1 MTTINTLEPEHLGE
15 LANEA
20 VVEQARAIL
29 RKMGIVGD
37 AEITDAQW
45 DEMLDRLSHD
55 LYA

>member
-1 MTTINTLEPEHLGE
+1 MTTIATITPEHLGE
-15 LANEA
+15 LANDA

-29 RKMGIVGD
+29 RKMGVSAD

-45 DEMLDRLSHD
+45 DEMLDRLSRD